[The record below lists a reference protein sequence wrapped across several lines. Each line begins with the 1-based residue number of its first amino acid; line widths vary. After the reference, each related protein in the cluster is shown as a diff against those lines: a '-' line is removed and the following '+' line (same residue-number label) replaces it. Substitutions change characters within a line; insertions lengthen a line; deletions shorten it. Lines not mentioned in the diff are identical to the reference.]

1 MWNERNHGNTGLDI
15 ANLMIK
21 SHAHFIIYSLHSALV
36 SNTGTGNGTVDTPI
50 NLVIHIY
57 SATHSCLFP
66 YRKEMST

>member
-1 MWNERNHGNTGLDI
+1 MWMSVTMETVALIWLNTNHMHTSL
-15 ANLMIK
+15 
-21 SHAHFIIYSLHSALV
+21 YTSLHSALV

-66 YRKEMST
+66 YRKEISA